1 MRASSCASTRP
12 PGKSS
17 PGTRERSPGYW
28 KNPEATARTIDA
40 DGWLHTGDVGEWV
53 DGTYL
58 KITDR
63 MKDIIITAG
72 GKNVAPSEIEN
83 ALKASPYIKEAIV
96 IGDARKYLTALIG
109 IELDTVG
116 HWAQTRKLPYTTYR
130 DLGEKKE
137 VLALV
142 QSIVDEVNERFATG
156 RAGQE
161 VLHAAKGIGP
171 RGRRADRHP
180 EGEAQGDRD
189 DVRRPGRGHVPMT
202 ELVQCLVRGLGDGS
216 VYALLA
222 FGFVIIYKSMGVISF
237 AQPSLMLAGA
247 VLVTYLVTTVNFYLA
262 VLVAAAA
269 VALLAMG
276 VERTVLRPMIGKP
289 VFVISIITLGV
300 DIVIRVVV
308 NAYIGLDVR
317 PVGAP
322 WGLAT
327 SRLLG
332 IEVQQRHLIMF
343 VTTMVL
349 VAILFAF
356 FRYSRMGL
364 AMRAV
369 AFDQEVAL
377 AQGVSVGLVFTLSWA
392 IAGALA
398 TVAGVFVSTG
408 AGVDQQLWIIA
419 LKALPV
425 IILGGLDSLGGAVI
439 AGLAIGVVE
448 SLVAT
453 YGPDFAPWL
462 GGEFALVTPY
472 LVMMVVLLVRPYGLF
487 GTREVVR
494 I

>member
-1 MRASSCASTRP
+1 
-12 PGKSS
+12 
-17 PGTRERSPGYW
+17 
-28 KNPEATARTIDA
+28 
-40 DGWLHTGDVGEWV
+40 
-53 DGTYL
+53 
-58 KITDR
+58 
-63 MKDIIITAG
+63 
-72 GKNVAPSEIEN
+72 
-83 ALKASPYIKEAIV
+83 
-96 IGDARKYLTALIG
+96 
-109 IELDTVG
+109 
-116 HWAQTRKLPYTTYR
+116 
-130 DLGEKKE
+130 
-137 VLALV
+137 
-142 QSIVDEVNERFATG
+142 
-156 RAGQE
+156 
-161 VLHAAKGIGP
+161 
-171 RGRRADRHP
+171 
-180 EGEAQGDRD
+180 
-189 DVRRPGRGHVPMT
+189 MT

-222 FGFVIIYKSMGVISF
+222 FGFVIIFKSMGVISF
-237 AQPSLMLAGA
+237 AQPALMLSGA
-247 VLVTYLVTTVNFYLA
+247 VLVSYLVTTLNFYLA
-262 VLVAAAA
+262 IMLAAAA
-269 VALLAMG
+269 VALLAVG

-317 PVGAP
+317 QVGAP
-322 WGLAT
+322 WGLST
-327 SRLLG
+327 TRLLG
-332 IEVQQRHLIMF
+332 VEVQQRHLIMF

-377 AQGVSVGLVFTLSWA
+377 AQGISVGFVFALSWA

-453 YGPDFAPWL
+453 YGADIAPWM
-462 GGEFALVTPY
+462 GGEFSLVTPY

-487 GTREVVR
+487 GTREVIR